1 MTSPIT
7 LLQSRLGEQ
16 TKAALSLGRFTGFSL
31 RSHVLRLPQLIDT
44 QCRLARLHEYV
55 IRNHS
60 GGGMLLVGAAGI
72 GKTTIIESYAAMFP
86 RDESTEITQVPILLV
101 DMPSA
106 PSVKSITEAL
116 LHNLGYRR
124 YRSLD
129 AERKSLILRDLLKQC
144 GVQLIVI
151 DNFQHLEN
159 TTSVREARRCID
171 WLKSLADLRGLG
183 LVLVGLP
190 EVEAGLNIRADIQRR
205 FAHRIYLYPLSAE
218 IEGEWDVFRGLLR
231 SLQKLLPLP
240 TETPLHEANL
250 ARRFWFATYGVID
263 YVAKLLESAVMV
275 AQELGLECITQEVMA
290 EAFRR
295 SIWPH
300 APAKL
305 NPFVTQA
312 ALRQLDAKGEPFH
325 LSRDHCARSAHAS
338 KASAPFTLA

>member
-7 LLQSRLGEQ
+7 LLQSRLGNQ
-16 TKAALSLGRFTGFSL
+16 TQAAISLGRFTGFSL
-31 RSHVLRLPQLIDT
+31 KSHVLRLPQLIDT

-55 IRNHS
+55 IRNHC
-60 GGGMLLVGAAGI
+60 GGGMLLVGAAGL
-72 GKTTIIESYAAMFP
+72 GKTVIIENYTEMFP
-86 RDESTEITQVPILLV
+86 RDESTEITQIPILLIN
-101 DMPSA
+101 MPSA

-116 LHNLGYRR
+116 LHNMGYTR

-129 AERKSLILRDLLKQC
+129 AERKSLVLRDLLRQC
-144 GVQLIVI
+144 SVQLIVI

-159 TTSVREARRCID
+159 ATSLREARRCID
-171 WLKSLADLRGLG
+171 WLKGLADLRGLG

-190 EVEAGLNIRADIQRR
+190 EVEAALGIRADINRR
-205 FAHRIYLYPLSAE
+205 FNHRSYLYPLSAE
-218 IEGEWDVFRGLLR
+218 IEVEWDVFRGLLR

-263 YVAKLLESAVMV
+263 NVAKLLESAVMV

-295 SIWPH
+295 SIWSH

-312 ALRQLDAKGEPFH
+312 ALRPLDAKGEPFH
-325 LSRDHCARSAHAS
+325 LSRDHCVRTAHAS